1 MRMVASDLFSRLVRP
16 AASERACEN
25 SSGPDMARIIALP
38 FIAAQPPHSVLSV
51 PAQVN
56 RDCDR
61 LAFTVAEAEE

>member
-1 MRMVASDLFSRLVRP
+1 
-16 AASERACEN
+16 
-25 SSGPDMARIIALP
+25 MARIIALP